1 MRDIYERLRDIQEA
15 IARIIKYT
23 NQGRDL
29 FDQDELVQTWVIY
42 HLEIIGEAARTIPQD
57 FRNHHP
63 GIPWKQIS
71 GMGNILVHHY
81 FGINRDR
88 IWAVIEHD
96 LPDLKDNVDA
106 ILIGQEEISN
116 ETEI

>member
-1 MRDIYERLRDIQEA
+1 MR
-15 IARIIKYT
+15 
-23 NQGRDL
+23 
-29 FDQDELVQTWVIY
+29 
-42 HLEIIGEAARTIPQD
+42 
-57 FRNHHP
+57 
-63 GIPWKQIS
+63 
-71 GMGNILVHHY
+71 NILVHHY

>member
-1 MRDIYERLRDIQEA
+1 LRDIYERLRDIQEA

-71 GMGNILVHHY
+71 GMRNILVHHY